1 MNCNTN
7 TPGKGKRD
15 LLPMVHISVLN
26 WNGYAHTI
34 SCLASLVGLD
44 YPNFKIIVVDN
55 NSRDNS
61 VRYIRAAYP
70 DIIIICAEE
79 NLGYA
84 GGHELALNLARQAN
98 ADLLWL
104 VNTDMEFKTDTLA
117 ELVYAYLRRGEGIY
131 GSLPLHSHDHSRIG
145 FTAWAVDVNGKPE
158 FSRKVLAWD
167 QPYREILDSGLSNAK
182 EIQVANVHGCS
193 MMIPLSVVKNH
204 GFMDNSFFLYTEE
217 YDYCFRLA
225 KSGLPSFIVLSSVV
239 LHGRMSNS
247 KYSQKLKT
255 ILEHY
260 YMTRNFLVLKRRHWG
275 YRACFGEILKKLKR
289 SLKLRAKFMF
299 SSHKFSAL
307 CPKHYY
313 RYLGVRDAL
322 LLRMGKTIKPGD
334 FLDESVSKPDSFP
347 AENSIVDKMPITN
360 LNYKE
365 K

>member
-1 MNCNTN
+1 MNCDTN
-7 TPGKGKRD
+7 TPGKSKPD
-15 LLPMVHISVLN
+15 LLPMVYISVLN
-26 WNGYAHTI
+26 WNGYASTI
-34 SCLASLVGLD
+34 SCLASLLGLD

-55 NSRDNS
+55 KSRDNS

-70 DIIIICAEE
+70 DIIILCAEE

-84 GGHELALNLARQAN
+84 GGHQLTLNLARQAN

-117 ELVYAYLRRGEGIY
+117 ELVYAYLSRGEGIY
-131 GSLPLHSHDHSRIG
+131 GSLPLHGHDRSRIG
-145 FTAWAVDVNGKPE
+145 FTAWAVDAKGKPE

-167 QPYREILDSGLSNAK
+167 QPYREILDSSLSNAK
-182 EIQVANVHGCS
+182 EIQAANVHGCS
-193 MMIPLSVVKNH
+193 MLIPLSVVKNH

-239 LHGRMSNS
+239 IHVRMSSS
-247 KYSQKLKT
+247 KYSQELKT

-275 YRACFGEILKKLKR
+275 YRVYFREILKKLKP
-289 SLKLRAKFMF
+289 SLKLLVKFVF
-299 SSHKFSAL
+299 SSSKFSAFY
-307 CPKHYY
+307 PKHYY
-313 RYLGVRDAL
+313 RYLGIRDAL
-322 LLRMGKTIKPGD
+322 LLRMGKTFKPED

-360 LNYKE
+360 KNYKE